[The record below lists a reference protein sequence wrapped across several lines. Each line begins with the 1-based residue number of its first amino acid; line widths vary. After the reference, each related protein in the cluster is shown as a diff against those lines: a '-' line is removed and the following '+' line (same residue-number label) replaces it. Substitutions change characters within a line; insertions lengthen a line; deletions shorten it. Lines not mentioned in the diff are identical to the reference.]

1 MYNIMTILI
10 GRYLEVVA
18 EVNYFLSL
26 SLSVSLSLF
35 LTQTLKRKQALLLT
49 HLHARTHARTVW
61 IILVLMV
68 SKISLL
74 SVDE

>member
-35 LTQTLKRKQALLLT
+35 LTQTLKRKEALLLT
-49 HLHARTHARTVW
+49 HLHARNATHAQNELSWFGWFPR
-61 IILVLMV
+61 
-68 SKISLL
+68 ISLL
-74 SVDE
+74 SVG